1 MVYGPFDWSFFGYT
15 TPAGNKLMQE
25 WYDSLPV
32 EARDEITDAISAV
45 QASPNHLWVRPLFD
59 QLGDGLS
66 EFRIDAA
73 MVSRKFRIYGYFGP
87 RDERQAY
94 TFLLGADKRRQHQ
107 KNEQDEAK
115 KRMNR
120 IERGEAKA
128 YEFDFTSGGNEETWK
143 WQGG

>member
-45 QASPNHLWVRPLFD
+45 QANPKSSLGAAIVR

-73 MVSRKFRIYGYFGP
+73 MVLRNFASMDI
-87 RDERQAY
+87 
-94 TFLLGADKRRQHQ
+94 LG
-107 KNEQDEAK
+107 
-115 KRMNR
+115 
-120 IERGEAKA
+120 RGMTAGVHV
-128 YEFDFTSGGNEETWK
+128 SLRCR
-143 WQGG
+143 